1 MKFHS
6 IRSLGAI
13 ASLALA
19 TIAAADPSYPNRPIR
34 VVMPF
39 APGGGGDLVIRSLTD
54 KLGQRLGQPV
64 VVDNKP
70 GASGFIGAA
79 IVAKSPADGYTLL
92 MGFDGSL
99 VTATHLI
106 KPQFDPLNDFVAVTK
121 LADAPLVL
129 LAHSSVKE
137 NTLAELVTATKNMP
151 GGMAYGSAGR
161 GTTHHLVGE
170 LLALKTGV
178 KLTHVAYKGGGQA
191 VADAAAGQV
200 PLLVTVIPT
209 AAAFMK
215 EGRLKPIGITSR
227 ERSPTLPEVPT
238 LMEQGVRDFDVM
250 SWYGIFAPAKTPAS
264 IVDRL
269 QKELAAVL
277 ADPEIRA
284 VYARAGFQPVGNTPA
299 EFDRQYKA
307 DYKRW
312 AQVVKEANI
321 QVD

>member
-1 MKFHS
+1 
-6 IRSLGAI
+6 
-13 ASLALA
+13 
-19 TIAAADPSYPNRPIR
+19 
-34 VVMPF
+34 
-39 APGGGGDLVIRSLTD
+39 
-54 KLGQRLGQPV
+54 
-64 VVDNKP
+64 
-70 GASGFIGAA
+70 
-79 IVAKSPADGYTLL
+79 
-92 MGFDGSL
+92 
-99 VTATHLI
+99 
-106 KPQFDPLNDFVAVTK
+106 
-121 LADAPLVL
+121 
-129 LAHSSVKE
+129 
-137 NTLAELVTATKNMP
+137 
-151 GGMAYGSAGR
+151 MAYGSAGR

-250 SWYGIFAPAKTPAS
+250 SWYGIFAPAKTPAG